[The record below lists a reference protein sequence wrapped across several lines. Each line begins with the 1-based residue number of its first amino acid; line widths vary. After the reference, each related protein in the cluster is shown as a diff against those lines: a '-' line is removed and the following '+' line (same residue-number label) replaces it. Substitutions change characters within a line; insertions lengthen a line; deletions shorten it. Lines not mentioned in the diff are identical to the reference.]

1 MSSKSNRMQHYSLL
15 DLYLLIFLTVT
26 DQRSQLTL
34 VTCPLKNGKLQTPSR
49 ELLSTTVTKYLKL
62 KEC

>member
-15 DLYLLIFLTVT
+15 DLYLLMFLTVT

-34 VTCPLKNGKLQTPSR
+34 VTCPLRNGKLQTPSR
-49 ELLSTTVTKYLKL
+49 
-62 KEC
+62 